1 MEPLPPVRSNV
12 SARVRPAQPIEELEQ
27 VDARSRRPIGG
38 IFVELGLISDD
49 QLQSA
54 LDAQRETGARL
65 GEILVEQGSLSR
77 LDLAGALA
85 AHWEPQVV
93 APAGPTPAGNES
105 RAPAD
110 AEELDALRRE
120 VSAFGLRLEAVEARP
135 VPVALP
141 VQRRGRMRRAE
152 NAEVVELTPRVVD
165 LEARLTELA
174 PTRVQ
179 LRDLGESVEAL
190 VDLRTS
196 DALALGARLAHLE
209 ATSEAVSSAGDRLA
223 DELRRSG
230 ERISEI
236 ARANI
241 GLTHR
246 VDEVADTAAARAADV
261 AVLTADLAVRLDDL
275 VRHLGSVEG
284 QATATHRETTSI
296 AARADEILALHH
308 SDGRAARAELDEIAS
323 QVETLVALAA
333 LVDRLESRLEGQ
345 AMLAE
350 IRALALESAL
360 GDEHKKHKKNTKR
373 GKKKKERKAEKD
385 AENLGGWLA
394 FAPTPEGF
402 RLLELGGSAPEIGAT
417 VELPELDGPLVVTRV
432 GRSPLPF
439 DSRACAFLDRA

>member
-1 MEPLPPVRSNV
+1 MESLPPIRSTPF
-12 SARVRPAQPIEELEQ
+12 APPRPVQPIEELKQ
-27 VDARSRRPIGG
+27 ADARSRRPIGG
-38 IFVELGLISDD
+38 IFVELGLITND

-54 LDAQRETGARL
+54 LDVQRATGARL

-93 APAGPTPAGNES
+93 GPTGPTPASNES
-105 RAPAD
+105 QASAD

-120 VSAFGLRLEAVEARP
+120 VSAFELRLEAVEARP
-135 VPVALP
+135 VPVAPP
-141 VQRRGRMRRAE
+141 VQRRGRMRRSE
-152 NAEVVELTPRVVD
+152 KAEVVELTPRVVE

-174 PTRVQ
+174 PIGAQ
-179 LRDLGESVEAL
+179 LRDLGESVDAL
-190 VDLRTS
+190 ADLRTS
-196 DALALGARLAHLE
+196 DALALGARLAHVE
-209 ATSEAVSSAGDRLA
+209 ATSDAVSSTGDRLA

-236 ARANI
+236 ARANA

-275 VRHLGSVEG
+275 VRRVGSVEG
-284 QATATHRETTSI
+284 QATATRRETTSI
-296 AARADEILALHH
+296 AVRADEILALHQ
-308 SDGRAARAELDEIAS
+308 AEE
-323 QVETLVALAA
+323 
-333 LVDRLESRLEGQ
+333 DR
-345 AMLAE
+345 
-350 IRALALESAL
+350 
-360 GDEHKKHKKNTKR
+360 
-373 GKKKKERKAEKD
+373 
-385 AENLGGWLA
+385 ENRGGWLA

-402 RLLELGGSAPEIGAT
+402 RLLELGGSTPEIGAT

-439 DSRACAFLDRA
+439 DSRACAYLELRHQERRVAGLAVRERPADPPL